1 MSMQRRNTRRGHHR
15 PQENGS
21 TGSRRWRRSRFRTPL
36 AAVVAVKCLE
46 AFHSPSRWT
55 PANCCNSPFDTTKG
69 SLCVKE

>member
-1 MSMQRRNTRRGHHR
+1 MSMQRRNTRRGHR

-55 PANCCNSPFDTTKG
+55 PANCCRLAFRYDNR